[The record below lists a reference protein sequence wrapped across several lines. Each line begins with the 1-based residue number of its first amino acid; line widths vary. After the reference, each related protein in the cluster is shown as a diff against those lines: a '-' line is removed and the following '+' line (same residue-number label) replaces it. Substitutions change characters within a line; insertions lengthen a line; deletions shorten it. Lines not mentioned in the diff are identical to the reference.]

1 MKCPK
6 CKTIELKATK
16 LEDGLLAHG
25 CSECNGAFVSLLYY
39 RDWAERTRHG
49 FQEESAAPQ
58 VESGSG
64 IEVDDSATA
73 LACPKCARLMR
84 KFKVSGSHANRLDLC
99 TSCDEAWLDGG
110 EWALLK
116 ALALS
121 HEMPKVFT
129 EEWQKR
135 IRKETLEN
143 ERGARFERLV
153 GVAERAKTDEIRAWL
168 KDHPHKHEILFYL
181 NHE

>member
-6 CKTIELKATK
+6 CKTVELRATK

-25 CSECNGAFVSLLYY
+25 CSDCNGVFVSLLYY
-39 RDWAERTRHG
+39 RDWAERTRYG
-49 FQEESAAPQ
+49 LQEEGIATPQ
-58 VESGSG
+58 DSFSN
-64 IEVDDSATA
+64 IEADDSVTA
-73 LACPKCARLMR
+73 LTCPKCARLMR
-84 KFKVSGSHANRLDLC
+84 KFKVSGNHTNRLDLC

-110 EWALLK
+110 EWELLK

-135 IRKETLEN
+135 VRKQTLDN

-153 GVAERAKTDEIRAWL
+153 GTAERAKAEEVRDWL
-168 KDHPHKHEILFYL
+168 KDHPHRQEILFYL